1 MTVSCTEMNNSY
13 DQQLAELQ
21 SKAKKISEEYA
32 TLVKRAREKEAE
44 GEAIKQEFIK
54 LKKLKLEERRPR
66 FIGSAEVHQSGD
78 EILKDEIAKLKQQL
92 AAALAGQGT

>member
-1 MTVSCTEMNNSY
+1 MNNSY
-13 DQQLAELQ
+13 QQLAELQ

-54 LKKLKLEERRPR
+54 LKKLKLEEKKTEI
-66 FIGSAEVHQSGD
+66 IGSAEVYQSGD

>member
-54 LKKLKLEERRPR
+54 LKKLKLEEKKTE
-66 FIGSAEVHQSGD
+66 IYWVGGGSP
-78 EILKDEIAKLKQQL
+78 IWL
-92 AAALAGQGT
+92 

>member
-1 MTVSCTEMNNSY
+1 MNNSY

-44 GEAIKQEFIK
+44 GEAIKQEFK
-54 LKKLKLEERRPR
+54 LKKLKLGRRR
-66 FIGSAEVHQSGD
+66 FTNLVMRY
-78 EILKDEIAKLKQQL
+78 
-92 AAALAGQGT
+92 

>member
-13 DQQLAELQ
+13 QQLAELQ

-54 LKKLKLEERRPR
+54 LKKLKLGRRR
-66 FIGSAEVHQSGD
+66 FTNLVMRY
-78 EILKDEIAKLKQQL
+78 
-92 AAALAGQGT
+92 

>member
-1 MTVSCTEMNNSY
+1 MNNSY

-54 LKKLKLEERRPR
+54 LKKLKLRKRPR

>member
-1 MTVSCTEMNNSY
+1 MNNSY

-54 LKKLKLEERRPR
+54 LKKLKLEEKKT
-66 FIGSAEVHQSGD
+66 
-78 EILKDEIAKLKQQL
+78 EI
-92 AAALAGQGT
+92 

>member
-1 MTVSCTEMNNSY
+1 MNNSY

-54 LKKLKLEERRPR
+54 LKKLKLENRDLLGRRR
-66 FIGSAEVHQSGD
+66 FTNLVMRY
-78 EILKDEIAKLKQQL
+78 
-92 AAALAGQGT
+92 

>member
-54 LKKLKLEERRPR
+54 LKKLKLEEDRDLP
-66 FIGSAEVHQSGD
+66 FIGSAEVHQ
-78 EILKDEIAKLKQQL
+78 
-92 AAALAGQGT
+92 

>member
-1 MTVSCTEMNNSY
+1 MNNSY

-44 GEAIKQEFIK
+44 GEAIKQEYLK
-54 LKKLKLEERRPR
+54 LKKPKLIE
-66 FIGSAEVHQSGD
+66 D
-78 EILKDEIAKLKQQL
+78 
-92 AAALAGQGT
+92 

>member
-54 LKKLKLEERRPR
+54 LKKLKLEEKKTEIYHLLGRRR
-66 FIGSAEVHQSGD
+66 FTNNLVMRY
-78 EILKDEIAKLKQQL
+78 
-92 AAALAGQGT
+92 